1 MLFGNRFDQ
10 VEQDFK
16 NHLTQTE
23 SNQTLHQN
31 SPRFGVNFKAS
42 EQWAFYSNYGRS
54 FAMNSSMN
62 RNGQTFAPEKGESY
76 EVGTKYKIN
85 DQSVLSLALF
95 EMKNEMYSQLT
106 QSTVTFKPPQA
117 K

>member
-23 SNQTLHQN
+23 SNETLHQN

-42 EQWAFYSNYGRS
+42 DQWAFYTNYGRS
-54 FAMNSSMN
+54 FAMNSGMN

-76 EVGTKYKIN
+76 EVGTKYKMN

-95 EMKNEMYSQLT
+95 KMKAECTDDRSNRQ
-106 QSTVTFKPPQA
+106 
-117 K
+117 